1 MGQLEID
8 ELFRT
13 AFETIE
19 VMPKVMSFFDENVT
33 ADNMTTT
40 YMRTIIDLGSPL
52 DIDGMRYDNR
62 SHLKDDQW
70 DLAANF
76 SIKIRTIIE
85 DEFSDPDEFGCKV
98 NFATILLSLD
108 IFLQMILNDVLFALV
123 AVAFVF
129 FYFIIHMRSKFLS
142 SIGTS
147 IILFSFP
154 VTVCITEGIGG
165 VTYVGALQVIAIYMV
180 LGIAA
185 DDIFVFI
192 DAWRRS
198 AHLSD
203 EVFQGKKTRRMAYAF
218 RSSARAMAITSSTT
232 SVAFFANIFSPLLPI
247 KTFGIFSGVIIPVNF
262 ILVVLFMPPAV
273 IIYEE
278 YVQDKF
284 CCCCKCEC
292 IRKKVKKSQAEDD
305 ENDRASSQ
313 ESKEETKMGVVE
325 QFFDGTLNKFVY
337 KFRKQL
343 TFLSVCW
350 YFYAISQAAKLGP
363 QTELEE
369 AIDPDHPAIIVYSRM
384 STEFP
389 APTNR
394 RPTASIFWG
403 VKDIDRTGESQ
414 WDPEFVGEPIFDPTF
429 DITTKE
435 SQLYFIELCE

>member
-1 MGQLEID
+1 M
-8 ELFRT
+8 
-13 AFETIE
+13 IE
-19 VMPKVMSFFDENVT
+19 N
-33 ADNMTTT
+33 
-40 YMRTIIDLGSPL
+40 
-52 DIDGMRYDNR
+52 
-62 SHLKDDQW
+62 
-70 DLAANF
+70 
-76 SIKIRTIIE
+76 
-85 DEFSDPDEFGCKV
+85 EFMDSEEFGCKV

-108 IFLQMILNDVLFALV
+108 IFLQMILNDVLFAIV

-142 SIGTS
+142 TIGTS

-192 DAWRRS
+192 DAWKRS
-198 AHLSD
+198 AFLSE

-278 YVQDKF
+278 SIADKF
-284 CCCCKCEC
+284 FCCFKCDC
-292 IRKKVKKSQAEDD
+292 IKKKVKKDAISEDE
-305 ENDRASSQ
+305 ENDRASST
-313 ESKEETKMGVVE
+313 ESKDETKLGVIE

-343 TFLSVCW
+343 TFFSVCW
-350 YFYAISQAAKLGP
+350 YFYAIS
-363 QTELEE
+363 
-369 AIDPDHPAIIVYSRM
+369 
-384 STEFP
+384 
-389 APTNR
+389 
-394 RPTASIFWG
+394 
-403 VKDIDRTGESQ
+403 
-414 WDPEFVGEPIFDPTF
+414 
-429 DITTKE
+429 
-435 SQLYFIELCE
+435 

>member
-1 MGQLEID
+1 
-8 ELFRT
+8 
-13 AFETIE
+13 
-19 VMPKVMSFFDENVT
+19 
-33 ADNMTTT
+33 
-40 YMRTIIDLGSPL
+40 
-52 DIDGMRYDNR
+52 
-62 SHLKDDQW
+62 
-70 DLAANF
+70 
-76 SIKIRTIIE
+76 
-85 DEFSDPDEFGCKV
+85 
-98 NFATILLSLD
+98 
-108 IFLQMILNDVLFALV
+108 MILNDVLFALV

-292 IRKKVKKSQAEDD
+292 IRKKVKKS
-305 ENDRASSQ
+305 
-313 ESKEETKMGVVE
+313 
-325 QFFDGTLNKFVY
+325 
-337 KFRKQL
+337 
-343 TFLSVCW
+343 
-350 YFYAISQAAKLGP
+350 
-363 QTELEE
+363 
-369 AIDPDHPAIIVYSRM
+369 
-384 STEFP
+384 
-389 APTNR
+389 
-394 RPTASIFWG
+394 
-403 VKDIDRTGESQ
+403 
-414 WDPEFVGEPIFDPTF
+414 
-429 DITTKE
+429 
-435 SQLYFIELCE
+435 